1 MQTHICIPAARHSS
15 SQADTAGFN
24 KMELTQVPLAEIA
37 HAEPQLCTLQTPYF
51 VPESPIAAGLQLWT
65 LGRTWPANA

>member
-15 SQADTAGFN
+15 SQGDTAGFN
-24 KMELTQVPLAEIA
+24 KMELLTQVPLAET
-37 HAEPQLCTLQTPYF
+37 AEPQFCTLQTPYF
-51 VPESPIAAGLQLWT
+51 VPESPIAARLQLWT